1 LGDGGGDAG
10 VEVAQRDMG
19 ITDRAVLLLYRVIE
33 AEDSPR
39 GEIGDGEGFGVLPG
53 GGCCGLLV
61 RWWPLGWLILVA
73 RFLGDILPPVIGTV
87 AITVDII
94 EFVREFARGP
104 GGFAPL
110 VVVGR

>member
-1 LGDGGGDAG
+1 MFTGVGDGCNDAS

-33 AEDSPR
+33 AEDSPIS
-39 GEIGDGEGFGVLPG
+39 EIGDGEWFGVLHGIRPG

-61 RWWPLGWLILVA
+61 RWWTLGWLVLVA
-73 RFLGDILPPVIGTV
+73 RFLADILPPVIGAV

-94 EFVREFARGP
+94 EFMS
-104 GGFAPL
+104 
-110 VVVGR
+110 